1 MSHPNNLRAGGN
13 YHRERVNKLKLKLG
27 VDLIAAEV
35 CLRGERMQDVGLPNQ
50 MEKNGTIAES
60 WKAEIRVNLH

>member
-60 WKAEIRVNLH
+60 WKAEVRVNLH